1 MLSVRYITLLSDIIL
16 HIVVGICY
24 DLPAGNI
31 SISLTQFGQHNLEF
45 AVGFA
50 THASR
55 LYVEEIGQK
64 TWSGGLE
71 NIKN

>member
-1 MLSVRYITLLSDIIL
+1 MIL
-16 HIVVGICY
+16 YYIVVGICY

-31 SISLTQFGQHNLEF
+31 SISLTQFVQRKSEF

-50 THASR
+50 TDASR

-64 TWSGGLE
+64 TWSGGLY
-71 NIKN
+71 NITN